1 MEYICFFRYI
11 DFQIMIS
18 GQASGTQAYWRKSRT
33 DNAARIFNLD
43 VYKTTNKE
51 AMEGNV

>member
-1 MEYICFFRYI
+1 MRKAEPCI

-18 GQASGTQAYWRKSRT
+18 GQARGKQAYCRKSMT

-43 VYKTTNKE
+43 VYN
-51 AMEGNV
+51 EGAEG